1 MGGAPP
7 VDCARAR
14 LDTGDMNGALFDA
27 INDLAG
33 HSAVAN
39 DLVKAAARYLV
50 MAIAAGVAIYWVI
63 GRGRQRAA
71 NQAMVVGAVVAA
83 LLGLATASLIQHYY
97 VHPRPFVD
105 RQDVILLINHSADPS
120 LPSEHAVVAF
130 SLAGAALWSRR
141 LLSASV
147 LLLAAAT
154 LGFARI
160 YTGLHYPAD
169 IAVAAGVGLLA
180 SFLVVGLAGPL
191 TIRLRTTTV
200 RALPPTI
207 RTILLL
213 D

>member
-1 MGGAPP
+1 
-7 VDCARAR
+7 
-14 LDTGDMNGALFDA
+14 MNGALFDA

-33 HSAVAN
+33 HSAVAD

-50 MAIAAGVAIYWVI
+50 FAMAAVVAICWVI

-71 NQAMVVGAVVAA
+71 NQVMVVGAVVAA
-83 LLGLATASLIQHYY
+83 LLGLATASLIQHFY

-105 RQDVILLINHSADPS
+105 RQDVILLINHGADPS

-130 SLAGAALWSRR
+130 SLASAVLWSRR
-141 LLSASV
+141 LLMGLG
-147 LLLAAAT
+147 LLLAAVA

-180 SFLVVGLAGPL
+180 SFLAVGLAGPL
-191 TIRLRTTTV
+191 TIRLRTAAA

-207 RTILLL
+207 RTVLLL

>member
-1 MGGAPP
+1 
-7 VDCARAR
+7 
-14 LDTGDMNGALFDA
+14 MNSALFDA

-33 HSAVAN
+33 HSAVAD

-50 MAIAAGVAIYWVI
+50 FAMAAAVAIYWVM
-63 GRGRQRAA
+63 GRGRQRAV
-71 NQAMVVGAVVAA
+71 NQAMVAGAVVAA
-83 LLGLATASLIQHYY
+83 LLGLATASLIQHFY

-105 RQDVILLINHSADPS
+105 RQDVMLLINHGADAS

-141 LLSASV
+141 LLSGAV
-147 LLLAAAT
+147 LLLAAVA

-180 SFLVVGLAGPL
+180 SFLAVGLIGPL
-191 TIRLRTTTV
+191 TIRLRTAVV
-200 RALPPTI
+200 RALPPTV

>member
-1 MGGAPP
+1 MGGSPR

-14 LDTGDMNGALFDA
+14 ADTGPMNGALFDA

-33 HSAVAN
+33 HSAAAD

-50 MAIAAGVAIYWVI
+50 FAIAAAVVIYWVI
-63 GRGRQRAA
+63 GRGRQRAV

-83 LLGLATASLIQHYY
+83 LLGLATASLIQHFY

-105 RQDVILLINHSADPS
+105 RQDVMLLINHSADPS

-141 LLSASV
+141 LLLGSG
-147 LLLAAAT
+147 LLLAAAA

-160 YTGLHYPAD
+160 YVGLHYPAD
-169 IAVAAGVGLLA
+169 IAVAAGVGLLT
-180 SFLVVGLAGPL
+180 SFLAVGLAQPL
-191 TIRLRTTTV
+191 IVRLRTAV
-200 RALPPTI
+200 ARVLPPTI
-207 RTILLL
+207 RAVLLL

>member
-1 MGGAPP
+1 
-7 VDCARAR
+7 
-14 LDTGDMNGALFDA
+14 MNGALFDA

-33 HSAVAN
+33 HSAVAD

-50 MAIAAGVAIYWVI
+50 FAMAAAVAIYWVM
-63 GRGRQRAA
+63 GRGRQRAV

-83 LLGLATASLIQHYY
+83 LLGLAMASLIQHFY

-105 RQDVILLINHSADPS
+105 RQDVLLLINHGADPS
-120 LPSEHAVVAF
+120 LPSEHAVAAF

-141 LLSASV
+141 LLSGAV
-147 LLLAAAT
+147 LLVAALA

-169 IAVAAGVGLLA
+169 VAVAAGVGLLA
-180 SFLVVGLAGPL
+180 SFIVVRLAGPL
-191 TIRLRTTTV
+191 IMQLRAAIV
-200 RALPPTI
+200 RALPPAI
-207 RTILLL
+207 RTVLLL

>member
-1 MGGAPP
+1 
-7 VDCARAR
+7 
-14 LDTGDMNGALFDA
+14 MNGALFDA

-33 HSAVAN
+33 HSAVAD

-50 MAIAAGVAIYWVI
+50 FAIAAVVAICWVI

-71 NQAMVVGAVVAA
+71 NQAMVVEAVVAA
-83 LLGLATASLIQHYY
+83 LLGLATASLIQHFY

-105 RQDVILLINHSADPS
+105 RQDVILLINHGADPS

-141 LLSASV
+141 LLLGSG
-147 LLLAAAT
+147 LLLAALA
-154 LGFARI
+154 LGFARV

-180 SFLVVGLAGPL
+180 SFLTVGLAGPL
-191 TIRLRTTTV
+191 TIRLRTTV
-200 RALPPTI
+200 ARALPPAI
-207 RTILLL
+207 RTVLLL

>member
-1 MGGAPP
+1 
-7 VDCARAR
+7 
-14 LDTGDMNGALFDA
+14 MNGALFDA
-27 INDLAG
+27 INELAG
-33 HSAVAN
+33 HSALAD
-39 DLVKAAARYLV
+39 DLVKVAARYLV
-50 MAIAAGVAIYWVI
+50 FAIAAGVAIHWVI
-63 GRGRQRAA
+63 GRGQQRAV

-83 LLGLATASLIQHYY
+83 LLSLATTSLIQHFY

-105 RQDVILLINHSADPS
+105 RQDVMLLINHGADAS

-141 LLSASV
+141 LLLGSGLV
-147 LLLAAAT
+147 LAAAA

-180 SFLVVGLAGPL
+180 SFLAVALAGPL
-191 TIRLRTTTV
+191 TIRLRATAA

-207 RTILLL
+207 RTVLLL
-213 D
+213 N

>member
-1 MGGAPP
+1 
-7 VDCARAR
+7 
-14 LDTGDMNGALFDA
+14 MNSALFDA

-33 HSAVAN
+33 HSAVAD

-50 MAIAAGVAIYWVI
+50 FAMAAAVAIYWVV
-63 GRGRQRAA
+63 GRGRQRAV
-71 NQAMVVGAVVAA
+71 NQAMVAGAVVAA
-83 LLGLATASLIQHYY
+83 LLGLATASLIQHFY

-105 RQDVILLINHSADPS
+105 RQDVMLLINHGADAS

-141 LLSASV
+141 LLSGAV
-147 LLLAAAT
+147 LLLAAVA

-180 SFLVVGLAGPL
+180 SFLAVGLIGPL
-191 TIRLRTTTV
+191 TIRLRTAVV
-200 RALPPTI
+200 RALPPTV

>member
-1 MGGAPP
+1 
-7 VDCARAR
+7 
-14 LDTGDMNGALFDA
+14 MNGALFDA

-33 HSAVAN
+33 HSTVAD

-50 MAIAAGVAIYWVI
+50 FAIAAVVVIYWVI

-83 LLGLATASLIQHYY
+83 LVGLATASLIQHFY
-97 VHPRPFVD
+97 VHPRPFVE
-105 RQDVILLINHSADPS
+105 RQDVILLINHGADPS

-141 LLSASV
+141 LLLGTA
-147 LLLAAAT
+147 LLLAAVA

-180 SFLVVGLAGPL
+180 SFLAVGLAGPL
-191 TIRLRTTTV
+191 TIRLRNTV
-200 RALPPTI
+200 ARILPPTI
-207 RTILLL
+207 RAVLLL

>member
-1 MGGAPP
+1 
-7 VDCARAR
+7 
-14 LDTGDMNGALFDA
+14 MNGALFDA

-33 HSAVAN
+33 HSTIAD
-39 DLVKAAARYLV
+39 DLGKVAARYLIF
-50 MAIAAGVAIYWVI
+50 AIAAAVATYWVI
-63 GRGRQRAA
+63 GRGRERTI

-83 LLGLATASLIQHYY
+83 LLGLATASLIQHFY

-105 RQDVILLINHSADPS
+105 RQDVILLINHGADPS

-141 LLSASV
+141 LFLASG
-147 LLLAAAT
+147 LLLAAAA

-180 SFLVVGLAGPL
+180 SFLAVGLAGPL
-191 TIRLRTTTV
+191 TIRLRAAVV

-207 RTILLL
+207 RTVLLL